1 MAHSPKNNDKI
12 TDISLKVKKGKC
24 VDNNI
29 LYSIE
34 SFPPLPESINKINSL
49 CSVEDID
56 LKAIIQ
62 VIESDPILYTD
73 ILRFSNV
80 PYHGFRYPITS
91 ISQAIAL
98 FGIAAI
104 RGMSLTAALKAHPY
118 TDLSPYGMSIH
129 EWFSVMEKQQ
139 RFLDLWLVKKH
150 RSILQSLGGL
160 TFILEIG
167 RLVASYALM
176 LNNIS
181 HVFLENESDKLLL
194 EEKKLFGK
202 SGDEL
207 ASKLF
212 DFWNFDEMFTN
223 SLYYSF
229 NPEDAMDSRACA
241 ALKCARTLFTLK
253 DVKPFEEI
261 ESILEKYDFK
271 INDARVAYEILL
283 SADEIDS

>member
-1 MAHSPKNNDKI
+1 
-12 TDISLKVKKGKC
+12 

-73 ILRFSNV
+73 ILRYSNV

-118 TDLSPYGMSIH
+118 NDLSPYGMSIY
-129 EWFSVMEKQQ
+129 EWFAVMEKQQ

-150 RSILQSLGGL
+150 RPILQALGGL
-160 TFILEIG
+160 TFVLEIG

-176 LNNIS
+176 FNKQS
-181 HVFLENESDKLLL
+181 HIFVENEFEKLFV
-194 EEKKLFGK
+194 EEKNVFGQ

-212 DFWNFDEMFTN
+212 VHWNFDEMFTN
-223 SLYYSF
+223 SLWHSS
-229 NPEDAMDSRACA
+229 NPDEGIDPRACA
-241 ALKCARTLFTLK
+241 VLKCSRSLFTLK
-253 DVKPFEEI
+253 EIKPFDEI
-261 ESILEKYDFK
+261 ESILKKYNFD
-271 INDARVAYEILL
+271 INEARVAYEILM
-283 SADEIDS
+283 SEDEIE

>member
-1 MAHSPKNNDKI
+1 MDH
-12 TDISLKVKKGKC
+12 T
-24 VDNNI
+24 I

-49 CSVEDID
+49 CSVAEVD
-56 LKAIIQ
+56 LKSIIQ

-73 ILRFSNV
+73 ILRSSNA

-118 TDLSPYGMSIH
+118 ADVSPYGMSIQQ
-129 EWFSVMEKQQ
+129 WFSVMLQQQ
-139 RFLDLWLVKKH
+139 RFLDIWLGKQH

-167 RLVASYALM
+167 RLVASYSLM
-176 LNNIS
+176 FQKKS
-181 HVFLENESDKLLL
+181 YCFTEHEPDKLSF
-194 EEKKLFGK
+194 EEQNVLGA

-207 ASKLF
+207 ASELF
-212 DFWNFDEMFTN
+212 KYWNFDHLFVNTLSN
-223 SLYYSF
+223 SL
-229 NPEDAMDSRACA
+229 NPNDGLEPKCCA
-241 ALKCARTLFTLK
+241 ALKCARTLFTLRE
-253 DVKPFEEI
+253 VKPFEEI
-261 ESILEKYDFK
+261 TPILEEFDFTISDAK
-271 INDARVAYEILL
+271 IAYEILL
-283 SADEIDS
+283 NTNE

>member
-1 MAHSPKNNDKI
+1 M
-12 TDISLKVKKGKC
+12 
-24 VDNNI
+24 DNNI

-34 SFPPLPESINKINSL
+34 SFPPLPESINKLNLL

-56 LKAIIQ
+56 LKAVIQ

-73 ILRFSNV
+73 ILRYSNV

-118 TDLSPYGMSIH
+118 TDLSPYGMGIH
-129 EWFSVMEKQQ
+129 EWFLVMEKQQ
-139 RFLDLWLVKKH
+139 RFLDLWLAKKH

-167 RLVASYALM
+167 RLVASYVLM
-176 LNNIS
+176 LNNSS
-181 HVFLENESDKLLL
+181 HVFIEKDSYKLLS
-194 EEKKLFGK
+194 EEKNLFGK

-212 DFWNFDEMFTN
+212 DYWNFDEIFTN

-229 NPEDAMDSRACA
+229 NPNDGKDPRACA
-241 ALKCARTLFTLK
+241 TLKCARSLFTLK
-253 DVKPFEEI
+253 EVKPFEEI
-261 ESILEKYDFK
+261 VSILEKYDFTV
-271 INDARVAYEILL
+271 NDARIAYEIML
-283 SADEIDS
+283 SVDEKE